1 MCDGAARVCAWSQE
15 PRVLEFAWW
24 LVAWRR
30 YSITAA
36 VTNQMQFGQTVAH
49 EAVVAEVVALGAAD
63 GYGPAIGPLYS
74 DHERSSAPFPLC
86 ALGMQPAPREGTNG
100 RSYRADHRHSQST
113 REYAAHGAHRACMIS
128 AARACTRST
137 PFKNPSCAGRK
148 PHTERSSVRHY

>member
-1 MCDGAARVCAWSQE
+1 MRDGAACARARSQE

-74 DHERSSAPFPLC
+74 DHERSYAP
-86 ALGMQPAPREGTNG
+86 
-100 RSYRADHRHSQST
+100 S
-113 REYAAHGAHRACMIS
+113 I
-128 AARACTRST
+128 
-137 PFKNPSCAGRK
+137 SCARNMIA
-148 PHTERSSVRHY
+148 RVA